1 MKALKSML
9 DNGKVD
15 PDCVLLIDEMYLQKG
30 VQYQGGSPVD
40 ADENGELYTGIVVF
54 MVVSLK
60 KSVPFA
66 IKACPESKISGDW
79 LSLQIEETLRT
90 IFNAAFNVWAVI
102 TDNHAVNVLS
112 FKNLRNKYGEKN
124 NSLSFNFDGH
134 KVSKAF
140 DKVWHDGLLFKLQRN
155 GIEGQL
161 LQLFKS
167 YLSYKKQRVV
177 INGFESEWGL
187 IEAGVPQGSVLGP
200 LFFLIYINDLEN
212 GIISNVKFFAD
223 DTSLFSIVTNPTL
236 SAFELNS
243 DLKVIENWASQWKM
257 SFNPN
262 PNKQAVEM
270 LFSCKRSEQN
280 HPPLFFNNVLVA
292 SASDHKHLG
301 IILDCKLLL
310 TKHISEKVA
319 KARKGIGIIRHLSF
333 HVPLDVL
340 DQLYK
345 LFVRPLLDYCDIIY
359 HVPAITNPF
368 NSSIS
373 LKYSMQSIESTQYQA
388 ALAVS
393 GAWKG
398 SNTSKLYEELGWE
411 SLTDRRWYRRLLQFY
426 KIINDLAPSYLKDII
441 PSLRRS
447 LHGHPRH
454 VFNEFRCHSFTFMH
468 SFFPDSIKSWNNI
481 GSEFTSLSPISKF
494 KEALLS
500 VIRPAKKSVFAI
512 HNPTGIKKLFQL

>member
-1 MKALKSML
+1 M
-9 DNGKVD
+9 
-15 PDCVLLIDEMYLQKG
+15 
-30 VQYQGGSPVD
+30 GS
-40 ADENGELYTGIVVF
+40 
-54 MVVSLK
+54 
-60 KSVPFA
+60 
-66 IKACPESKISGDW
+66 DW
-79 LSLQIEETLRT
+79 
-90 IFNAAFNVWAVI
+90 
-102 TDNHAVNVLS
+102 
-112 FKNLRNKYGEKN
+112 G
-124 NSLSFNFDGH
+124 
-134 KVSKAF
+134 
-140 DKVWHDGLLFKLQRN
+140 
-155 GIEGQL
+155 
-161 LQLFKS
+161 
-167 YLSYKKQRVV
+167 
-177 INGFESEWGL
+177 WGSTW
-187 IEAGVPQGSVLGP
+187 ICFGT

-257 SFNPN
+257 SFNPD

-270 LFSCKRSEQN
+270 LFSRKRSEQN

-292 SASDHKHLG
+292 FASDHKQLG

-310 TKHISEKVA
+310 TKYISEKVA
-319 KARKGIGIIRHLSF
+319 KARKGIGIICHLSF

-398 SNTSKLYEELGWE
+398 SNTSKLYEELGCE

-441 PSLRRS
+441 PPLRRS
-447 LHGHPRH
+447 LYGHPRH
-454 VFNEFRCHSFTFMH
+454 VFNEFRFVFRIVSNPGTILAVNLRRYH
-468 SFFPDSIKSWNNI
+468 
-481 GSEFTSLSPISKF
+481 LSPNS
-494 KEALLS
+494 
-500 VIRPAKKSVFAI
+500 
-512 HNPTGIKKLFQL
+512 KKLYWVSFVQLKNPYLLFTTLPVAKNCFNCEWVLPNWKVTEKITIFLMHPPICVSATLSLKIPNIFFCRCPLFSIPRLILVDSL